1 MRLVVATRS
10 GHKLHEIQVIL
21 RGIAGLRLMD
31 LNDVGVQPSPAED
44 GIEIFDSFEEN
55 AIAKARYFVRVTGLP
70 TVADDSGLVVDALG
84 GAPGVRSKRFAPIPA
99 EVTGEER
106 DQENLEHLLREL
118 GDVALAERTARYVCV
133 AALLETDGGE
143 ITLFRGVSE
152 GLILGARRGRGGFG
166 YDPVFFDP
174 PSGKTFA
181 ELTPD
186 EKNAVSHRGR
196 AFRSLATHL
205 SSLYGV

>member
-1 MRLVVATRS
+1 
-10 GHKLHEIQVIL
+10 
-21 RGIAGLRLMD
+21 MD

-55 AIAKARYFVRVTGLP
+55 AIAKARYFFRVTGLP

-84 GAPGVRSKRFAPIPA
+84 GAPGVHSKRFAPIPA

-133 AALLETDGGE
+133 AALLETEGGE
-143 ITLFRGVSE
+143 ATVFRGVSE

>member
-1 MRLVVATRS
+1 VKLVVATRS

-21 RGIAGLRLMD
+21 GGIAELQLMD
-31 LNDVGVQPSPAED
+31 LNDLGVLPSPAEEE
-44 GIEIFDSFEEN
+44 IEVFESFEEN
-55 AIAKARYFVRVTGLP
+55 AIAKARYFFRVTGMP

-118 GDVALAERTARYVCV
+118 GDVALVERMARYVCV
-133 AALLETDGGE
+133 AALMETDGGE
-143 ITLFRGVSE
+143 GGVFRGVSE
-152 GLILGARRGRGGFG
+152 GLILGARRGRDGFG

-181 ELTPD
+181 ELTPE

-196 AFRSLATHL
+196 AFRSLAMHL
-205 SSLYGV
+205 GRVDGV